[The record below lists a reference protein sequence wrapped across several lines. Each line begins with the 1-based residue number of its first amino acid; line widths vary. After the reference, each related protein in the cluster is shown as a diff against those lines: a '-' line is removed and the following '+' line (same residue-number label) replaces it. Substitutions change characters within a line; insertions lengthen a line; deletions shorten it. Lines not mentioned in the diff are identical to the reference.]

1 MLKVVFCVLATA
13 ILWFPEFDGMAR
25 GGQIVDEET
34 RAWAKKAVAEEKALG
49 DGESS
54 RRLAVLYFDNTTEF
68 SELDLVQKGLTLM
81 LITDLSKVPHIELVE
96 RVKLQALVEELEL
109 SVSGLVGK
117 KTAPRVGK
125 LLGAGLL
132 VGGKI
137 VKEQD
142 NMFRLQSDLLGV
154 ADERVLG
161 TPSAK
166 GMLVAELF
174 RMEKDLLFEIVE
186 LLRIEMT
193 PRLQE
198 RLKEPLSAN
207 LGALMDLFR
216 GLHHADNQRYDKAA
230 EALGDAVGKDPAL
243 IPAIGL
249 MRDIYKERNRGFEPA
264 IGPWRIPWIP
274 TGTSGGGSDKPCAA
288 ERNKI
293 LRNLPR
299 GF

>member
-1 MLKVVFCVLATA
+1 MLRIVIFVLATF
-13 ILWFPEFDGMAR
+13 ILWFPGFDRTAG

-34 RAWAKKAVAEEKALG
+34 RTWAKKAVAEEKTLG
-49 DGESS
+49 AAESS

-81 LITDLSKVPHIELVE
+81 LITDLSKVPHVELVE
-96 RVKLQALVEELEL
+96 RIKLQALVDELEL
-109 SVSGLVGK
+109 SVSGLVNK
-117 KTAPRVGK
+117 QTAPRVGN

-142 NMFRLQSDLLGV
+142 DMFRLQSDLLGV

-174 RMEKDLLFEIVE
+174 RMEKDLLFEIIE
-186 LLRIEMT
+186 LLRIELT
-193 PRLQE
+193 PRLREQ
-198 RLKEPLSAN
+198 LKEPLTAD
-207 LGALMDLFR
+207 LEALMDLFR
-216 GLHHADNQRYDKAA
+216 GLNHSDNQQYDEAA
-230 EALGDAVGKDPAL
+230 EALRDAVGKDPAL

-249 MRDIYKERNRGFEPA
+249 IRDIYKERNGGFEPA
-264 IGPWRIPWIP
+264 IGPWRIPWDP
-274 TGTSGGGSDKPCAA
+274 EGTDGSGSDKPCAA

-293 LRNLPR
+293 LRNLPG